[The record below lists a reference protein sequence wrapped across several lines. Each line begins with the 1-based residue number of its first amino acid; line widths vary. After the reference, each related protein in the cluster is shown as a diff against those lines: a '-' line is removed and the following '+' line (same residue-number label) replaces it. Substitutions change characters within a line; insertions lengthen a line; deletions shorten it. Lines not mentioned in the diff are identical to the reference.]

1 MKHLLF
7 VRLTIYLFILIPAT
21 FFSSSAL
28 SQKVSFNTSTV
39 VPSAEGTVKVKKDN
53 NGNYG
58 IEIYIEN
65 LAEPKKLTPSKKA
78 YVVWVESQ
86 EKGVKNMGQIHTSS
100 SLFSKTKKAS
110 MTTVS
115 PYKPTR
121 VYVSAEDKI
130 DLDKPGTVVLT
141 TNSF

>member
-1 MKHLLF
+1 M
-7 VRLTIYLFILIPAT
+7 
-21 FFSSSAL
+21 
-28 SQKVSFNTSTV
+28 
-39 VPSAEGTVKVKKDN
+39 PSAEGTVKVKKDN

>member
-1 MKHLLF
+1 M
-7 VRLTIYLFILIPAT
+7 PAT

>member
-1 MKHLLF
+1 MKHQLF
-7 VRLTIYLFILIPAT
+7 VRLTICLFILMPAT